1 MDDVVAKRPDG
12 RCRLEVVLV
21 LGHDLDD
28 RGDQVAGAV
37 PRGLGR
43 REEARSWEAG
53 LGGRGSD
60 GTQYRKRG
68 KHNTVSE
75 RVPDHWS
82 SHRVT
87 ITLGHIARARTAGPS
102 LLRVAG
108 AANRRLVAPSSA
120 APPLRVSVSRGEAPR
135 FRPAL
140 CRHISDSAR

>member
-1 MDDVVAKRPDG
+1 MDDVVAKGPDG
-12 RCRLEVVLV
+12 RRRLEVVLV

-28 RGDQVAGAV
+28 RDDQVAGAL

-75 RVPDHWS
+75 RVPGHCS
-82 SHRVT
+82 SHLVM
-87 ITLGHIARARTAGPS
+87 ITLQHIVRAT
-102 LLRVAG
+102 
-108 AANRRLVAPSSA
+108 
-120 APPLRVSVSRGEAPR
+120 
-135 FRPAL
+135 AL
-140 CRHISDSAR
+140 CPLLPKCIEA